1 MSLFTPSLA
10 ARLSK
15 HNTLSGS
22 LDWEDTI
29 VSFFPGS
36 HLKEPAS
43 QELGGRCPKLTWH
56 PCGHS
61 LPSQS
66 LVWQVKNALSRGAGS
81 QLLLSVPTGLWI
93 AEKGAYLGKMFKTPQ
108 SCDKGSICCHFCC
121 LKMWVDIHITDRG
134 LGGPPQAGDRH
145 RSTQPHLKRVAWGE
159 VD

>member
-15 HNTLSGS
+15 HNTLSSS
-22 LDWEDTI
+22 LGWEDTI

-36 HLKEPAS
+36 HLKEPAG
-43 QELGGRCPKLTWH
+43 QELGGRCPKLTWL

-66 LVWQVKNALSRGAGS
+66 LVLPVKNALSRGASS

-93 AEKGAYLGKMFKTPQ
+93 
-108 SCDKGSICCHFCC
+108 C
-121 LKMWVDIHITDRG
+121 RN
-134 LGGPPQAGDRH
+134 GGI
-145 RSTQPHLKRVAWGE
+145 S
-159 VD
+159 